1 MFALMPWRREKRA
14 ALLPRVETPFGFLA
28 DEFPVLFNRLVNA
41 WPIAEMT
48 EWPYGWGVTTEETE
62 KEVIVR
68 LELPGFELEE
78 VKVTVTPESL
88 TVEAEHKEP
97 AEEIKEKIEAKEKIG
112 EKPERARTYV
122 KHMEM
127 LPPEVEV
134 DKVEA
139 TYRNGM
145 LEIHLPRKPEMV
157 GRRVEVKT

>member
-1 MFALMPWRREKRA
+1 MFALMPWRKEKRA
-14 ALLPRVETPFGFLA
+14 AVLPRVETPFGFLA

-48 EWPYGWGVTTEETE
+48 EWPYGWDVTTEETD

-68 LELPGFELEE
+68 LELPGFELED
-78 VKVTVTPESL
+78 VKVTVIPGAL

-97 AEEIKEKIEAKEKIG
+97 AEEIEAKKTG
-112 EKPERARTYV
+112 EKPERARAYV
-122 KHMEM
+122 KHVET
-127 LPPEVEV
+127 LPPEVEL

-139 TYRNGM
+139 MYRNGM
-145 LEIHLPRKPEMV
+145 LEIHLPRKAEAV